1 MANDVTIQLGV
12 FMIEVKELKTDR
24 LTLKKISISDL
35 EDYIE
40 WKSQER
46 YHCYLPSNVKGEEEY
61 KKTINKI
68 VSRYNDSND
77 PNLIWGIFYN
87 NKLVGSVSIEDW
99 NTTHKW
105 CEIGWGLNPSYQNKG
120 FAFEATKC
128 LMDYI
133 FNCLDMK
140 RIEIVIWDGNIS
152 SIKLAQKL
160 GFVKEGVSR
169 KARIK
174 NNKYFDLLHFGILKN
189 EWELSV
195 Q

>member
-1 MANDVTIQLGV
+1 
-12 FMIEVKELKTDR
+12 MIEVKELKTDR
-24 LTLKKISISDL
+24 LTLKKIAISDL

-40 WKSQER
+40 WKIQDS
-46 YHCYLPSNVKGEEEY
+46 YHCYLPSNVKSKEEY
-61 KKTINKI
+61 KKTIDEI

-77 PNLIWGIFYN
+77 PNLIWGIFYK
-87 NKLVGSVSIEDW
+87 NKLIGSVSIEDW
-99 NTTHKW
+99 NITHKW
-105 CEIGWGLNPSYQNKG
+105 CEIGWGLNPSFQNQG

-133 FNCLDMK
+133 FNFLGMN
-140 RIEIVIWDGNIS
+140 RIEIVIWDGNKP

-174 NNKYFDLLHFGILKN
+174 NNKYYDLLHFGILKN
-189 EWELSV
+189 EWKLSV